1 MIERMMFNRPI
12 PIQPDPIYENR
23 QNQKNQQVQG
33 ETRSF
38 SDLLKEKIGI
48 NDSLH
53 FSAHASQRLQQR
65 NILLSESDHLKLTQA
80 VDKIAEKGGRESLI
94 VMNEVSYLVNVP
106 NRTVITAMDLESAKD
121 NVFTN
126 IDSTMIL

>member
-23 QNQKNQQVQG
+23 QNQKNQQVQS

-38 SDLLKEKIGI
+38 ADLLKEKVG

-65 NILLSESDHLKLTQA
+65 NIFLSESDHLKLTQA

-106 NRTVITAMDLESAKD
+106 NRTVITAMDMESAKD